1 MSSQDRNLSMSF
13 DFFKKR
19 RKTRHSRSGHNGYG
33 SSPLSPTSLSES
45 FLSGSQ
51 NGRATSSVTRRGT
64 FRGLLSDSSTP
75 ASQHS
80 STHSSTQTDE
90 VSDFIPDLPDV
101 DVDLCKPFNYI
112 SWARDQMVFG
122 NEKIVSM
129 TNLEELFKSQLKE
142 LENTIKNSYGVEKS
156 VASVI
161 YSRMKESYRS
171 YSYLLENGSQY
182 CHLSSVYLN
191 SYVFLRPLNLT
202 NFSFATSDISS
213 NSEVDSLINSVNVD
227 GNIISGP
234 AFVHESLMS
243 HFEKKCEY
251 LPSKLCSG
259 YDFKNMCIEFDYLPN
274 LISRVIY
281 ERAMR
286 QLIIIKSNVDIS
298 LINLLLIEGYN
309 VYNLK
314 SGEKCWLPIYI
325 CDKLSHDGLI
335 SAELPIYLT
344 MKYLRQV
351 REEERTS
358 DGLQK
363 LPNEYFF
370 EIAYI
375 FTKSKLFK
383 KIYIPNLNDRIE
395 IYNYISK
402 IAGIVEDIRYSRM
415 KKIRAFLENLPI
427 SENIIQLNN
436 FQFSETYF
444 INQFLCGYCSFSDR
458 NKKLSGLLW
467 AQTDSLI
474 RDLENNLMDSIN
486 KPLL

>member
-19 RKTRHSRSGHNGYG
+19 RKTRHSRSGYG
-33 SSPLSPTSLSES
+33 SSPLSPASLSES

-51 NGRATSSVTRRGT
+51 NGRVTSSVTRRGT

-80 STHSSTQTDE
+80 STHSSTQNDE
-90 VSDFIPDLPDV
+90 FSDFVPDLPDV

-122 NEKIVSM
+122 NDKIVSM
-129 TNLEELFKSQLKE
+129 TNLEELFQSQLKE

-161 YSRMKESYRS
+161 YSRMKESYRC
-171 YSYLLENGSQY
+171 YSYLLENSSQY

-202 NFSFATSDISS
+202 NFSFATGDISS
-213 NSEVDSLINSVNVD
+213 VSEVDRLINSVNVD
-227 GNIISGP
+227 GSIISGP
-234 AFVHESLMS
+234 VFVHESLMS

-274 LISRVIY
+274 LISRVIH
-281 ERAMR
+281 ERAVR

-298 LINLLLIEGYN
+298 LINLLLTEGYN

-344 MKYLRQV
+344 M
-351 REEERTS
+351 
-358 DGLQK
+358 
-363 LPNEYFF
+363 N
-370 EIAYI
+370 
-375 FTKSKLFK
+375 K
-383 KIYIPNLNDRIE
+383 KIYIPNLSDRIE

-444 INQFLCGYCSFSDR
+444 INQFLCGYCSFYDR
-458 NKKLSGLLW
+458 NRKLSGLFW
-467 AQTDSLI
+467 AQTDGLI
-474 RDLENNLMDSIN
+474 RDLENNLLDSIT
-486 KPLL
+486 KPIL

>member
-33 SSPLSPTSLSES
+33 SSPLSATSLSES

-80 STHSSTQTDE
+80 STHSSTQNDE
-90 VSDFIPDLPDV
+90 FPDFIPDLPDV
-101 DVDLCKPFNYI
+101 DVDMCKPFNYI

-129 TNLEELFKSQLKE
+129 TNLEELFRSQLKE

-161 YSRMKESYRS
+161 YSRMKEAYGS
-171 YSYLLENGSQY
+171 YSYLLDNGSQY

-202 NFSFATSDISS
+202 NFSFAPGDISS
-213 NSEVDSLINSVNVD
+213 NSEMDSLVNSINID

-234 AFVHESLMS
+234 VFVHESLMS

-281 ERAMR
+281 ERATR

-298 LINLLLIEGYN
+298 LINLMLIEGYN

-325 CDKLSHDGLI
+325 CDRLSHDGLI
-335 SAELPIYLT
+335 SAELPMYLT
-344 MKYLRQV
+344 M
-351 REEERTS
+351 
-358 DGLQK
+358 
-363 LPNEYFF
+363 N
-370 EIAYI
+370 
-375 FTKSKLFK
+375 K
-383 KIYIPNLNDRIE
+383 KIYIPNLSDRIE

-415 KKIRAFLENLPI
+415 KKIRAFLENLPM

-444 INQFLCGYCSFSDR
+444 INQFLCGYCSFYDR
-458 NKKLSGLLW
+458 NKKLSGLFW
-467 AQTDSLI
+467 AQTDDLI
-474 RDLENNLMDSIN
+474 RDLENSLMDSIN